1 MTQII
6 SEPLMNVSQV
16 HCKGWGQ
23 RSRLSYLSH
32 KMGIIENMGRGHQ
45 GSHTPVF
52 PEGCHG

>member
-1 MTQII
+1 M
-6 SEPLMNVSQV
+6 SRV

-23 RSRLSYLSH
+23 RSILSYLSH